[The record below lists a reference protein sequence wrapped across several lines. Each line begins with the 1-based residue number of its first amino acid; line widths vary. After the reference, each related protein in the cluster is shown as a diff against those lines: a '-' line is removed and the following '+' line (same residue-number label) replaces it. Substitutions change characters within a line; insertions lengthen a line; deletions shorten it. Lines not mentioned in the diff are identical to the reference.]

1 MGGVFSLLVLLA
13 SAQLLHSQEGVAPS
27 PPLGPPKG
35 RLARNISVKPAS
47 AETTIPDGSQPAE
60 EEVAT
65 QPASA
70 SWLPANLDLTAAG
83 QLIYRVWHFQLTT
96 VGKDTPITVGT
107 LITGLALFVLGYFAA
122 KKIASWL
129 EKRVFKR
136 LGIPQTA
143 AAPLQKIAFYTLV
156 ATFTFFTLNYLSV
169 PLAAFT
175 FLGGAFAIGVGFGSQ
190 NLMNNFISGLILLAE
205 QPIRVGDV
213 IQIDGF
219 TGRVSEIGARSTRI
233 TTGSNTEIIVPN
245 SNFLQN
251 NVVNWTLSDDRIC
264 ANIKVGVAY
273 GSPARQVA
281 QILLKAA
288 QEQPG
293 VMSKPAPN
301 VSFTNFGEHALEFEL
316 SYCVLMGQTD
326 RGKTES
332 ELRFRI
338 DELFAENGILIA
350 YPQRDVHLNLLRPL
364 EVRLQDSRGNL
375 LSGLTSGREAA

>member
-1 MGGVFSLLVLLA
+1 MAGIFTFASLFALA
-13 SAQLLHSQEGVAPS
+13 GFTWGQDSVAPS
-27 PPLGPPKG
+27 APVGPPKG
-35 RLARNISVKPAS
+35 RLAKNVAVLATS
-47 AETTIPDGSQPAE
+47 ADAKTGAATAE
-60 EEVAT
+60 ESSTGDEA
-65 QPASA
+65 ASS
-70 SWLPANLDLTAAG
+70 SWIPANLDLTSVM
-83 QLIYRVWHFQLTT
+83 QVVYRVWHFQLTT

-107 LITGLALFVLGYFAA
+107 LITGLSLFILGYFAA
-122 KKIASWL
+122 KSIASWL

-136 LGIPQTA
+136 LGIPPTA

-219 TGRVSEIGARSTRI
+219 TGKVSEIGARSTRI

-245 SNFLQN
+245 STFLQT

-281 QILLKAA
+281 ELLRKAA
-288 QEQPG
+288 VEQPG
-293 VMSKPAPN
+293 VLSKPAPN
-301 VSFTNFGEHALEFEL
+301 VAFTNFGEHALEFEL
-316 SYCVLMGQTD
+316 SYCVHMGQTD

-338 DELFAENGILIA
+338 DELFAEHGILVA

-364 EVRLQDSRGNL
+364 EVRLQDPRGNL
-375 LSGLTSGREAA
+375 LSSLSARGEAA